1 MEREKSLNGGNHE
14 EVILIAKSEHFN
26 NVMNNAVVHREKRE
40 RMMLNTSL
48 YDGND
53 RDGKLYWGGGGK
65 T

>member
-14 EVILIAKSEHFN
+14 EVILI
-26 NVMNNAVVHREKRE
+26 VVHREKRE